1 MTSVSIRFGGEI
13 INELSNKIPTS
24 LFALNELIKNAYDA
38 FSPEVTIT
46 VIPSK
51 NKITIIDKGNGMER
65 HDIDS
70 LFHVSRSTKTY
81 GKEITQDGKTRITQG
96 SKGLGFLSAFK
107 FGDKVIWK
115 TCKNGEVNMFSAR
128 KSDLV
133 SRDDVSGVEI
143 PITTDV
149 GKEDGTE
156 IIIST
161 SKEEMD
167 DLLIELSDNKISEKL
182 VSSIINEGFNIKL
195 KVENKEKVLSS
206 NGLKLF
212 KNESEENQLFYVKYN
227 SFKGMIEFYHLGKLI
242 NETPF
247 DISRSDYSVN
257 VELIVF
263 QFQKG
268 RNSKGISALYK
279 RVHDNALFPL
289 VYVNNNLFNNV
300 MLFDPDLLRR
310 KKSSDTL
317 AQIIGHVLIRS
328 ESSDIEFNSDRTNF
342 VENGLTKSLTNDLR
356 ALNELIQT
364 KGAELKKEL
373 KKDSKLYPT
382 GKAFP
387 EAELCENE
395 IKVASISID
404 RKKHTNFHIPSS
416 QIGLDDYIFQVRD
429 SKGERVDKS
438 RVSITINDEE
448 SSSRVLNSIEEP
460 KEVIVR
466 YRYKDELTGLVS
478 VELILSF
485 EKKVSNISGK
495 VLGNSLFTLPSAA
508 EYKIRLETVSDLIY
522 AIDKAYSTKKRD
534 EYLPLIACSIR
545 AIFEISADKVLK
557 KQKQLIS
564 MLDVKKFTST
574 TKREIPDSLSK
585 NVVQIM
591 TLVNKNNKL
600 RTRVSEVLDISYGT
614 FSNLIDVRNIKL
626 GVKLSHVGAHQ
637 STRFLSKPKIEECAD
652 ACGFFAAVCDVL
664 VHLDKDELSALH
676 IVKVS
681 ENDINQQFEN

>member
-1 MTSVSIRFGGEI
+1 M
-13 INELSNKIPTS
+13 
-24 LFALNELIKNAYDA
+24 
-38 FSPEVTIT
+38 
-46 VIPSK
+46 
-51 NKITIIDKGNGMER
+51 
-65 HDIDS
+65 
-70 LFHVSRSTKTY
+70 
-81 GKEITQDGKTRITQG
+81 
-96 SKGLGFLSAFK
+96 
-107 FGDKVIWK
+107 
-115 TCKNGEVNMFSAR
+115 
-128 KSDLV
+128 
-133 SRDDVSGVEI
+133 
-143 PITTDV
+143 
-149 GKEDGTE
+149 
-156 IIIST
+156 
-161 SKEEMD
+161 
-167 DLLIELSDNKISEKL
+167 
-182 VSSIINEGFNIKL
+182 
-195 KVENKEKVLSS
+195 
-206 NGLKLF
+206 
-212 KNESEENQLFYVKYN
+212 
-227 SFKGMIEFYHLGKLI
+227 

-382 GKAFP
+382 GKAIP

-478 VELILSF
+478 VEVIFSF

-600 RTRVSEVLDISYGT
+600 RTRISEVLDISYGT

>member
-1 MTSVSIRFGGEI
+1 MSSVSLRFGGEI
-13 INELSNKIPTS
+13 INELSNKIPSS

-46 VIPSK
+46 VVPSK
-51 NKITIIDKGNGMER
+51 NQITIVDKGNGMER
-65 HDIDS
+65 NDIDS

-81 GKEITQDGKTRITQG
+81 GKEITHDGRTIITQG

-107 FGDKVIWK
+107 FGDKVTWK
-115 TCKNGEVNMFSAR
+115 TCKNGEINTFSVR

-133 SRDDVSGVEI
+133 SRDDVSGVKI
-143 PITTDV
+143 PVTTDV

-161 SKEEMD
+161 SKEKMD
-167 DLLIELSDNKISEKL
+167 ELLIELSDNRISEKL
-182 VSSIINEGFNIKL
+182 VSSIISEDFNIKL
-195 KVENKEKVLSS
+195 NVESRKRVISS
-206 NGLKLF
+206 NGIKSF
-212 KNESEENQLFYVKYN
+212 KNESEENQLFYVKYD
-227 SFKGMIEFYHLGKLI
+227 SFKGKIEFYHLGRLI
-242 NETPF
+242 NETLF
-247 DISRSDYSVN
+247 DIGRIDYHVN

-268 RNSKGISALYK
+268 RNSKGISDLYK
-279 RVHDNALFPL
+279 RIHDNALYPL

-342 VENGLTKSLTNDLR
+342 VENGLTKSLTSNLR

-387 EAELCENE
+387 ESEPHEDK

-404 RKKHTNFHIPSS
+404 RKMQTKFYVPST
-416 QIGLDDYIFQVRD
+416 QIKLDDYIFQVKN
-429 SKGERVDKS
+429 SKGESLDKS
-438 RVSITINDEE
+438 SVSITINDTE

-460 KEVIVR
+460 KEVTVR
-466 YRYKDELTGLVS
+466 YRYKDDLTGLVS
-478 VELILSF
+478 VEINLFF
-485 EKKVSNISGK
+485 ERKVSNISGK
-495 VLGNSLFTLPSAA
+495 VFGNSLFTLPSAA

-522 AIDKAYSTKKRD
+522 AIDKAYSTKTRD

-545 AIFEISADKVLK
+545 AIFEISAEKVQK

-564 MLDVKKFTST
+564 ILDVKKFTST
-574 TKREIPDSLSK
+574 TKKEIPDSLSK

-591 TLVNKNNKL
+591 ILVNKNNKL
-600 RTRVSEVLDISYGT
+600 RTRISEILDISYGT

-637 STRFLSKPKIEECAD
+637 STRFLSKPKIEDCAD

-664 VHLDKDELSALH
+664 VHLDKDELNALH
-676 IVKVS
+676 IVKVT
-681 ENDINQQFEN
+681 ENDINQQFQN